1 MVETRTVSEITSIS
15 IRLSAV
21 FAVVGIGLMYLYIAV
36 TDASAPTKVLWSST
50 LSLGVAFTFLVIWSI
65 ARDSL
70 RQREREMK
78 RIQSP

>member
-21 FAVVGIGLMYLYIAV
+21 FAVIGIGLMYLYIAV
-36 TDASAPTKVLWSST
+36 TDASMPTKVLWSST

-78 RIQSP
+78 RVQSP